1 MKAIKFLF
9 LGALL
14 VTAASCSNDDEALA
28 PNAGYTAVQ
37 QKALTILNGTWV
49 SNEVK
54 VSYEMGG
61 SSVAMATLPSDS
73 LVFLSQYPAPQSF
86 YAYDYLQGK
95 ETESFVACGTCELY
109 LAVKSKQV
117 LIFTKPLLSQ
127 AGALIYGDVSQQGR
141 RIRNISVDISGCL
154 LSCKDTNLKQFT
166 TSLLWFV
173 CYNP

>member
-14 VTAASCSNDDEALA
+14 MVAASCSNDDEALA

-61 SSVAMATLPSDS
+61 MSFSMVALPSDS
-73 LVFLSQYPAPQSF
+73 LVFLSQFPAPQSF

-109 LAVKSKQV
+109 TIGAVWGVSSPACYYYITPSGDALHLYNVESELPVKSYDFRAESATRFYAGV
-117 LIFTKPLLSQ
+117 AYNTPIIFTKRQ
-127 AGALIYGDVSQQGR
+127 
-141 RIRNISVDISGCL
+141 
-154 LSCKDTNLKQFT
+154 
-166 TSLLWFV
+166 
-173 CYNP
+173 